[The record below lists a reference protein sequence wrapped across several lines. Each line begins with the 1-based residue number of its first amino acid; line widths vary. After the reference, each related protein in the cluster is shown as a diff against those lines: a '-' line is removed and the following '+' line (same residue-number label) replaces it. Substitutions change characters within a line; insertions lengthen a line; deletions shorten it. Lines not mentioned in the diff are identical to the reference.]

1 MRAADESRLL
11 NSAPATTHPN
21 MTTADETRLLES
33 TSATAISHP
42 TLHKLENTTHLIAM
56 FCLGVFNNGT
66 FVILNAS
73 AKHLLPDA
81 VGGFYLCNS
90 LPSLLVRISAPYWF
104 DRVSYVWRMRAAT
117 ILMIVAFLIVA
128 SSSSN
133 LSLLS
138 GVVLMSVSERAK
150 PCGRRDARKNINNP
164 FGPFFRSAQVQSGLG
179 ETTLL
184 SLSSRFSAKT
194 LTAWASGTGIAGVFG
209 YVWVIVLT
217 NWINYST
224 MLYVSTVFSGVY
236 YFSFSRLN
244 SFPCTS
250 NSSKDVIRLDMTVA
264 ERLQLMNSLWRW
276 TIPLLLVYW
285 AEYALQSGVWAIIT
299 TDALSSDSFYQYSN
313 LCYQLGVFI
322 SRSSG
327 MLFKARTPF
336 LWTMGIGQ
344 CVMLAIY
351 LADYELQV
359 SERCD
364 GYFHYC
370 N

>member
-1 MRAADESRLL
+1 MEDGIQE
-11 NSAPATTHPN
+11 
-21 MTTADETRLLES
+21 
-33 TSATAISHP
+33 
-42 TLHKLENTTHLIAM
+42 
-56 FCLGVFNNGT
+56 
-66 FVILNAS
+66 
-73 AKHLLPDA
+73 
-81 VGGFYLCNS
+81 
-90 LPSLLVRISAPYWF
+90 
-104 DRVSYVWRMRAAT
+104 
-117 ILMIVAFLIVA
+117 
-128 SSSSN
+128 
-133 LSLLS
+133 
-138 GVVLMSVSERAK
+138 
-150 PCGRRDARKNINNP
+150 KNINNP

>member
-11 NSAPATTHPN
+11 KSAPATTHPN

-138 GVVLMSVSERAK
+138 GVVLMSVSERAR
-150 PCGRRDARKNINNP
+150 PCGRRDTRK
-164 FGPFFRSAQVQSGLG
+164 
-179 ETTLL
+179 
-184 SLSSRFSAKT
+184 K
-194 LTAWASGTGIAGVFG
+194 
-209 YVWVIVLT
+209 
-217 NWINYST
+217 
-224 MLYVSTVFSGVY
+224 
-236 YFSFSRLN
+236 
-244 SFPCTS
+244 
-250 NSSKDVIRLDMTVA
+250 
-264 ERLQLMNSLWRW
+264 
-276 TIPLLLVYW
+276 
-285 AEYALQSGVWAIIT
+285 
-299 TDALSSDSFYQYSN
+299 
-313 LCYQLGVFI
+313 
-322 SRSSG
+322 
-327 MLFKARTPF
+327 
-336 LWTMGIGQ
+336 
-344 CVMLAIY
+344 
-351 LADYELQV
+351 
-359 SERCD
+359 
-364 GYFHYC
+364 H
-370 N
+370 

>member
-1 MRAADESRLL
+1 
-11 NSAPATTHPN
+11 
-21 MTTADETRLLES
+21 
-33 TSATAISHP
+33 
-42 TLHKLENTTHLIAM
+42 M

-244 SFPCTS
+244 SFPSMWKT
-250 NSSKDVIRLDMTVA
+250 
-264 ERLQLMNSLWRW
+264 
-276 TIPLLLVYW
+276 
-285 AEYALQSGVWAIIT
+285 
-299 TDALSSDSFYQYSN
+299 
-313 LCYQLGVFI
+313 
-322 SRSSG
+322 
-327 MLFKARTPF
+327 
-336 LWTMGIGQ
+336 
-344 CVMLAIY
+344 
-351 LADYELQV
+351 
-359 SERCD
+359 
-364 GYFHYC
+364 
-370 N
+370 